1 MSKQPVSP
9 LSVISVRQDK
19 AGEEAPS
26 NAPNDN
32 DTAFSPLLK
41 PKEEVI
47 RVAMTLR
54 PKRQHHRVLKR
65 AAQHTGRSM
74 QEFLDEALEEWL
86 RSRKLIT

>member
-9 LSVISVRQDK
+9 LTVIPVRQDR
-19 AGEEAPS
+19 AGEGAPP
-26 NAPNDN
+26 NAPADE
-32 DTAFSPLLK
+32 DMTLSPLLK

-54 PKRQHHRVLKR
+54 PKREHHRILKR
-65 AAQHTGRSM
+65 AAQQTGRSM

-86 RSRKLIT
+86 RSRRLLG